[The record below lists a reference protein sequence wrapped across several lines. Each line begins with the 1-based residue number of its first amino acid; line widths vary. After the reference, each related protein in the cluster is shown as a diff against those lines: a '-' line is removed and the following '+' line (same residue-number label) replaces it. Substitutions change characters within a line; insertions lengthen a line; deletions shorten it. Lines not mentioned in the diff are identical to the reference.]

1 MTCYLFT
8 VPIPME
14 VVAARVGN
22 LFFCHEIILQT
33 PANGRNDYDQ
43 KICMILQEQ
52 YFDLGNF
59 NS

>member
-1 MTCYLFT
+1 
-8 VPIPME
+8 ME

-22 LFFCHEIILQT
+22 FFFCHEKNIILQT
-33 PANGRNDYDQ
+33 PANGRNDYGQ

-52 YFDLGNF
+52 YFDLDNF